1 MVALSASRLVWPAIA
16 WISPITSPM
25 RLAAVASCDMV
36 STVRCASMTARLATS
51 VEVAAWPAISPIEAA
66 SSSAELAAEVTF
78 IEAAPTRSSAAR
90 DSADTASAAPL
101 SAVEAVSSRSAAP
114 RTLASASSMVFS
126 NRAIMPATASVRRSR
141 SRTDFSCVTE
151 SCSRSS
157 ALSRNTITVRAIAP
171 ISSRASVAGMSTEV
185 SPVARRFIAP
195 DSLCSGLVMPRPM
208 RKFRSEADAD
218 DRDADADDQ
227 QLGLRLRG
235 GDALGRL
242 GRLAPGGRDDL
253 VGGGQH
259 LARFRRDDRGGAA
272 KSCRSSPSM
281 RRRRRCRSSPDRSG
295 SASSPPRR

>member
-1 MVALSASRLVWPAIA
+1 MVALSASKLVCPAIA

-185 SPVARRFIAP
+185 SPVASRFIAP
-195 DSLCSGLVMPRPM
+195 DSRCSGLVMPRPI
-208 RKFRSEADAD
+208 RKLSSRPTPTIAMPMPMISSLVCACEAATRSAASVALRPADAMISSAAGSIW
-218 DRDADADDQ
+218 RVSAVMIAVE
-227 QLGLRLRG
+227 RLILP
-235 GDALGRL
+235 AF
-242 GRLAPGGRDDL
+242 AI
-253 VGGGQH
+253 H
-259 LARFRRDDRGGAA
+259 AA
-272 KSCRSSPSM
+272 N
-281 RRRRRCRSSPDRSG
+281 
-295 SASSPPRR
+295 ASV